1 VFHKR
6 LSRVGTETSNNSSK
20 VIGFKEADDDSPMTP
35 SEEFH
40 DAVPHQTETP
50 PAKVTAT
57 ESRPRMLRSVSDSM
71 LPMAVSSHP
80 MDDTLNN
87 EADEGHAIVF
97 SDTDDVDAYD
107 KKHSLLFQR
116 AHSFTSVPMLTQ
128 IPR

>member
-1 VFHKR
+1 
-6 LSRVGTETSNNSSK
+6 
-20 VIGFKEADDDSPMTP
+20 VIGFKTADDDSPMPP

-40 DAVPHQTETP
+40 DAVPHQVDTP
-50 PAKVTAT
+50 PVKGTAT

-71 LPMAVSSHP
+71 LPMAVSSQP
-80 MDDTLNN
+80 MDDPLNN
-87 EADEGHAIVF
+87 EGDDTHAIVF

-107 KKHSLLFQR
+107 KKHSMLFQR